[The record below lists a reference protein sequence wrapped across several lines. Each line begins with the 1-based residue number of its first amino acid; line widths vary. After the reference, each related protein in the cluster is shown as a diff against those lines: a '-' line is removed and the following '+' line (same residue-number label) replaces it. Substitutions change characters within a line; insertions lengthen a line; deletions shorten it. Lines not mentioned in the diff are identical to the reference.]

1 MALIYLFESTG
12 ALQALT
18 SFKVSLQGSTNVLWD
33 CVVLEVICKD
43 TILSDLLNNSFYSL
57 TNIFFSLS
65 THYHRE
71 YELFWGRIRKLLL
84 WQTNPHCFARQILVA
99 LPEKSI
105 WSSTFDQLDHHFF
118 FCSWSPLGK
127 GRARELVKW
136 KTREKR
142 KCTEK

>member
-1 MALIYLFESTG
+1 MASLK
-12 ALQALT
+12 
-18 SFKVSLQGSTNVLWD
+18 SFSMWKCNIGTDISIWNNM
-33 CVVLEVICKD
+33 KD

-105 WSSTFDQLDHHFF
+105 WSSTFNQLDHHFF
-118 FCSWSPLGK
+118 FCSWSPLGT

-136 KTREKR
+136 KTREEK